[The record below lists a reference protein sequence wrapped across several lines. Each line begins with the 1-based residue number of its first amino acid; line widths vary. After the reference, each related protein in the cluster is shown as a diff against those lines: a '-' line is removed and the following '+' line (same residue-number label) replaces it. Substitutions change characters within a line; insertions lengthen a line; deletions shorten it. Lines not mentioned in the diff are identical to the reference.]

1 MLPRIAIL
9 TLTVGFAARAE
20 DVATARK
27 LEEMRLPVSAFFF
40 YGEVLRGA
48 STGPGAA
55 EAAAAVQRL
64 SDALHDE
71 MFGPNLLAKLDA
83 NAIAALPNA
92 SAPRVH
98 AALALLQYR
107 AGKFEAAQ
115 READAVPKDSD
126 AFPQAQYVAG
136 LLAQRTAPER
146 GVAALNGVLSDG
158 RSSAE
163 LRELSHLALGR
174 TLYGMHRYGEASA
187 EYAKLP
193 RFSRHWDE
201 ALFEGAY
208 ADLMRGDPGG
218 ALGKLQSL
226 HSPHLSD
233 EFAPESENL
242 AAIVYHQH
250 CLWPEVR
257 TALQRFDRIYL
268 PMRDQVRAVLSR
280 DPSPASL
287 LAALDG
293 KGDVELPKPVRH
305 HLRKNE
311 RVESMLA
318 YAARIDDERRRV
330 RDNEDFARSELGT
343 EVLDVLAQ
351 NRDLTNDLLA
361 KFVKGRLADLAHL
374 IDVLEGEKDVIAFEA
389 TKGEK
394 GFLERDVDAKKILA
408 SEALFRPQQPSTGHE
423 YWAFDGEYWPDE
435 IGYYQATIKDACP
448 ATWKEPEERA
458 LPATG
463 GAPQARSIGDE
474 APVAK
479 AGRPEHAEAK
489 P

>member
-1 MLPRIAIL
+1 MRPRIAVL
-9 TLTVGFAARAE
+9 PLLAVAFSARA
-20 DVATARK
+20 DDAATARD
-27 LEEMRLPVSAFFF
+27 LEQKRLPVSALFY
-40 YGEVLRGA
+40 YGEVLRHPK
-48 STGPGAA
+48 SET
-55 EAAAAVQRL
+55 EAAQAAAGVQRI
-64 SDALHDE
+64 SEALRDDV
-71 MFGPNLLAKLDA
+71 FGPNLLAKLDPA
-83 NAIAALPNA
+83 TIASLPPDAA
-92 SAPRVH
+92 SRAH

-107 AGKFEAAQ
+107 GGKLEEAQ
-115 READAVPKDSD
+115 RESAAVPKDRD

-136 LLAQRTAPER
+136 LLAQRSTPENA
-146 GVAALNGVLSDG
+146 VAIFKGVLADG
-158 RSSAE
+158 RSNAG

-174 TLYGMHRYGEASA
+174 TLYGLRRYAEASA

-257 TALQRFDRIYL
+257 IALKRFDLIYL
-268 PMRDQVRAVLSR
+268 PMRDQVRTVLAK
-280 DPSPASL
+280 DPAPAAL

-293 KGDVELPKPVRH
+293 KGDIRLPDPVRH
-305 HLRKNE
+305 HVRKNE
-311 RVESMLA
+311 RVASMLA
-318 YAARIDDERRRV
+318 YAARVDDEEKRIRA
-330 RDNEDFARSELGT
+330 DGELLRSEHGK
-343 EVLDVLAQ
+343 
-351 NRDLTNDLLA
+351 DLLEIVARHRELTSEVTA
-361 KFVKGRLADLAHL
+361 KFVRNRLADLAHL
-374 IDVLEGEKDVIAFEA
+374 IDVLEGDKDVIAFEA

-394 GFLERDVDAKKILA
+394 GFLEKDVDAKKILA
-408 SEALFRPQQPSTGHE
+408 AEVLFRPQQPATGHE

-448 ATWKEPEERA
+448 ARKEPEQ
-458 LPATG
+458 P
-463 GAPQARSIGDE
+463 
-474 APVAK
+474 
-479 AGRPEHAEAK
+479 
-489 P
+489 